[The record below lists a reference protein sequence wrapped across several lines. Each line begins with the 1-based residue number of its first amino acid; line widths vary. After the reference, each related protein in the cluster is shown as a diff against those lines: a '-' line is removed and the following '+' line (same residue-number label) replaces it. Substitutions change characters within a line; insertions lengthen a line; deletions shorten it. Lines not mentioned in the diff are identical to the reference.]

1 MNPENLPITIDLLI
15 HPEWIIPI
23 EPSGVTLTGH
33 ALAINDG
40 VIVNILPFDE
50 ASQRYEPKEKVSLPG
65 QVILPG
71 LINLHTHAALSL
83 LRGYADDLPLNA
95 WLTQHIWPAEARHVG
110 PDFVHTGT
118 LLACAEMLAGG
129 ITTFSDMYFFPAD
142 AVRAIDQSGM
152 RAALGLVVMDHPT
165 NYATDADDYLAKG
178 LALRDAQKDHP
189 RLSFCLAPHAPYTVS
204 DKTFEKIATLA
215 AQLDIPVHTHLHE
228 TRHEIEE
235 SIKQHGVRPLQRLD
249 RLGLLSPQLI
259 AVHAVHL
266 NAADMDH
273 LSRTGCHV
281 ALCPSSNLKLG
292 SGLPPIAELRQHN
305 IQCGL
310 GTDSAASNNRLDLFQ
325 EMRLTALLAKGMSED
340 AAVFPAHHAL
350 QAATLNAARALG
362 LDQRIGSLAPG
373 KAADLCAV
381 NLEAWQLQPCFD
393 PASHLVYAASRE
405 NVTHAWVAGAL
416 QMHQGKPTTIEL
428 PPLTKQTRIWQS
440 RINGPTA

>member
-1 MNPENLPITIDLLI
+1 MMNPENLPAMIDLLI

-23 EPSGVTLTGH
+23 EPRGVTLSGH
-33 ALAINDG
+33 ALAVNDG
-40 VIVNILPFDE
+40 VIVDLLPFDE
-50 ASQRYEPKEKVSLPG
+50 ASKRYSPKEKISLPG

-83 LRGYADDLPLNA
+83 LRGYADDSPLNT
-95 WLTQHIWPAEARHVG
+95 WLTQHIWPAEARHAS

-129 ITTFSDMYFFPAD
+129 ITTFSDMYFFPA
-142 AVRAIDQSGM
+142 AAAKAIDQSGM
-152 RAALGLVVMDHPT
+152 RAALGLVVMDQPT

-189 RLSFCLAPHAPYTVS
+189 RLSFCLAPHAPYTVT
-204 DKTFEKIATLA
+204 DKTFEKIATLS

-235 SIKQHGVRPLQRLD
+235 AIKQHGVRPLQRLD
-249 RLGLLSPQLI
+249 NLGLLGPQLI

-266 NAADMDH
+266 NAADMDR
-273 LSRTGCHV
+273 LSHTGCHV

-292 SGLPPIAELRQHN
+292 SGLPPIAELQRHN
-305 IQCGL
+305 IRCGL

-325 EMRLTALLAKGMSED
+325 EMRLAALLAKGMSED
-340 AAVFPAHHAL
+340 AASFPAHHAL
-350 QAATLNAARALG
+350 QAATLNAACALG
-362 LDQRIGSLAPG
+362 LDHRIGSLVPG

-381 NLEAWQLQPCFD
+381 SLNDWQLQPCFD

-405 NVTHAWVAGAL
+405 NVTHTWVAGIL
-416 QMHQGKPTTIEL
+416 QMHQGKPKNIEL
-428 PPLTKQTRIWQS
+428 PLLIKQTRIWQS
-440 RINGPTA
+440 RINS